1 MSELNSLKFIAA
13 KRPTQLPDIQVR
25 RNKLS
30 NRLWSQIQLA
40 KAMQEGTTY
49 TEKRFRNV
57 KDRDT
62 GESRSMEVMKRVR
75 QMWFVGDTGK
85 VCVQLKYGTKIID
98 IAKGKNAVEVGT
110 ADELIGALTK
120 LKEAV
125 EAGELD
131 AQLNAAADSVKERFK
146 R

>member
-1 MSELNSLKFIAA
+1 MSALNTLKLVAA
-13 KRPTQLPDIQVR
+13 KRTNNLPTIQLR

-30 NRLWSQIQLA
+30 NRLFSQLQLA
-40 KAMQEGTTY
+40 KAMQSGDSY
-49 TEKRFRNV
+49 TEKRFRTFKN
-57 KDRDT
+57 KDT
-62 GESRSMEVMKRVR
+62 GESRSVEVMKRVR

-85 VCVQLKYGTKIID
+85 VCLQLKYGTKIIEFS
-98 IAKGKNAVEVGT
+98 KGKNAVEVGT
-110 ADELIGALTK
+110 ADELIGALTT
-120 LKEAV
+120 LKAAV

>member
-1 MSELNSLKFIAA
+1 MSALNSLKLVAA
-13 KRPTQLPDIQVR
+13 KRTNNLPTIQLR

-40 KAMQEGTTY
+40 KAMQSGDSY
-49 TEKRFRNV
+49 TEKRFRTV
-57 KDRDT
+57 KNKDT
-62 GESRSMEVMKRVR
+62 GESRSVEVMKRVR

-85 VCVQLKYGTKIID
+85 VCLQLKYGTKIIEFS
-98 IAKGKNAVEVGT
+98 KGKNAVEVGT
-110 ADELIGALTK
+110 ADELIGALTT
-120 LKEAV
+120 LKAAV

>member
-1 MSELNSLKFIAA
+1 
-13 KRPTQLPDIQVR
+13 
-25 RNKLS
+25 
-30 NRLWSQIQLA
+30 
-40 KAMQEGTTY
+40 
-49 TEKRFRNV
+49 
-57 KDRDT
+57 
-62 GESRSMEVMKRVR
+62 MKRVR

-110 ADELIGALTK
+110 ADELIGALTT
-120 LKEAV
+120 LKAAV